1 MIDEKIKSMSP
12 KLNPI
17 CPDGLLF
24 LKGPV
29 SLDLTAKDG
38 RSILEISSSQ

>member
-12 KLNPI
+12 KLDPI
-17 CPDGLLF
+17 FSDALLF

-29 SLDLTAKDG
+29 SLDLSAKDG
-38 RSILEISSSQ
+38 RSILEISSS